1 MKISVI
7 IPTYNRKKYI
17 KRAMDSVIRQS
28 YKPFEI
34 IVIDD
39 GSTDGTYELIK
50 QSYSSSEISLEKQIN
65 NGVSSARNKGVK
77 LANGDW
83 IAFLDSDDEWFE
95 NKLELQVREIK
106 KSKNFMICHT
116 NEIWIRNGIRVN
128 QMKKHQKYGG
138 SIFEKCLDMCRI
150 SPSSVMIHRRI
161 FDEIGLFDE
170 DLIICEDYDLWLR
183 ISSKYPVLYLDSML
197 IKKFGGHEDQLSKNI
212 NGIEQFRIQSL
223 EKILKTLPLKHSYF
237 NSAKN
242 MVLKKLRIYRSGL
255 IKRNKIKENAFIE
268 KKIHY
273 WTLMVNSN

>member
-1 MKISVI
+1 MKISVV

-17 KRAMDSVIRQS
+17 KRAIDSVIRQS

-50 QSYSSSEISLEKQIN
+50 KSYSSSQISLEKQIN

-83 IAFLDSDDEWFE
+83 IAFLDSDDEWFG

-106 KSKNFMICHT
+106 KSKTFMICHT

-138 SIFEKCLDMCRI
+138 FIFEKCLDMCRI
-150 SPSSVMIHRRI
+150 SPSSVMIRRCI

-223 EKILKTLPLKHSYF
+223 EKILKNLPLKHSYF
-237 NSAKN
+237 NAAKN

>member
-17 KRAMDSVIRQS
+17 KRAIDSVIRQS

-50 QSYSSSEISLEKQIN
+50 KSYSSSQISLEKQIN

-95 NKLELQVREIK
+95 NKLELQAREIK
-106 KSKNFMICHT
+106 KSKTFMICHT

-138 SIFEKCLDMCRI
+138 AIFKKCLDMCRI

-223 EKILKTLPLKHSYF
+223 EKILKTLPLKPSYF

>member
-17 KRAMDSVIRQS
+17 KRAIDSVIRQS

-50 QSYSSSEISLEKQIN
+50 KSYSSSQISLEKQIN

-106 KSKNFMICHT
+106 KSKTFMICHT

-138 SIFEKCLDMCRI
+138 FIFEKCLDMCRI
-150 SPSSVMIHRRI
+150 SPSSVMIHRCI

-223 EKILKTLPLKHSYF
+223 EKILKNLPSHFIRYLDKIIGDLINIPKWVYRF
-237 NSAKN
+237 R
-242 MVLKKLRIYRSGL
+242 RI
-255 IKRNKIKENAFIE
+255 
-268 KKIHY
+268 
-273 WTLMVNSN
+273 

>member
-1 MKISVI
+1 MKISVV

-17 KRAMDSVIRQS
+17 KRAIDSVIRQS
-28 YKPFEI
+28 YKSFEI

-50 QSYSSSEISLEKQIN
+50 QSYSSSQISLKKQKN
-65 NGVSSARNKGVK
+65 KGVSAARNKGVK
-77 LANGDW
+77 LAKGDW

-106 KSKNFMICHT
+106 KSKTFMICHT

-138 SIFEKCLDMCRI
+138 FIFEKCLDMCRI
-150 SPSSVMIHRRI
+150 SPSSVMIHRGI

-223 EKILKTLPLKHSYF
+223 EKILKNLPLKPSYF

>member
-7 IPTYNRKKYI
+7 IPTYNRKKHI
-17 KRAMDSVIRQS
+17 KKAIDSVMRQS
-28 YKPFEI
+28 YEPFEI

-39 GSTDGTYELIK
+39 GSIDGTYELIK
-50 QSYSSSEISLEKQIN
+50 QSYSSSQISIEKQIN

-83 IAFLDSDDEWFE
+83 IAFLDSDDEWLE

-106 KSKNFMICHT
+106 KSKNFLICHT

-150 SPSSVMIHRRI
+150 SPSSVMINRCV

-170 DLIICEDYDLWLR
+170 SLIICEDYDMWLR
-183 ISSKYPVLYLDSML
+183 ITSK
-197 IKKFGGHEDQLSKNI
+197 
-212 NGIEQFRIQSL
+212 
-223 EKILKTLPLKHSYF
+223 
-237 NSAKN
+237 
-242 MVLKKLRIYRSGL
+242 
-255 IKRNKIKENAFIE
+255 
-268 KKIHY
+268 
-273 WTLMVNSN
+273 